1 MDSACAWQRVLK
13 CDAHG
18 PHGNEVE
25 MVTDGWHPDHRKIFG
40 NYLAG
45 SGFGL
50 AKVAKFHS
58 RIDGSG

>member
-1 MDSACAWQRVLK
+1 MCMVEGPNLK
-13 CDAHG
+13 CDG
-18 PHGNEVE
+18 HGNDQVE
-25 MVTDGWHPDHRKIFG
+25 MVVTDGWHPDHRKIFG

-45 SGFGL
+45 SGFGP

>member
-1 MDSACAWQRVLK
+1 MM
-13 CDAHG
+13 G
-18 PHGNEVE
+18 ME
-25 MVTDGWHPDHRKIFG
+25 MIRWRWLLLDGIRTIEKIFG

-45 SGFGL
+45 SGFGP